1 LNNSSNAKEKEGKG
15 GIEEGVCPR
24 CGRAYQYIE
33 KRKVGNNVYFY
44 AVHDWVKREDGKRYA
59 VRCYLGSKQYQYVEQ
74 FQQLGL
80 AGLIDKER
88 FVRYALNVLDKLD
101 EEQIK
106 KINGKL
112 LLNFILNAIPK
123 LDKESVNKIF
133 QASANRLKYF
143 KKLETQQK
151 QQ

>member
-1 LNNSSNAKEKEGKG
+1 MNNSSNAKEKEGKG

-80 AGLIDKER
+80 AGLIDEER
-88 FVRYALNVLDKLD
+88 YIRYALNVLDKLS

-106 KINGKL
+106 KLNGKL
-112 LLNFILNAIPK
+112 MVNFILNAIPK
-123 LDKESVNKIF
+123 LDKESVTKIF
-133 QASANRLKYF
+133 QASAKRLKEL
-143 KKLETQQK
+143 KTSEPK
-151 QQ
+151 Q